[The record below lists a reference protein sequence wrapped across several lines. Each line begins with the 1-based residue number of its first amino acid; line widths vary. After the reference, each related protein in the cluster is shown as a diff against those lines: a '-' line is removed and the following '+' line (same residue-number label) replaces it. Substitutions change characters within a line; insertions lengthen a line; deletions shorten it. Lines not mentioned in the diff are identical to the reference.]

1 MITVHRLG
9 HSSEPLYL
17 SPDLIVTVEANPD
30 TVVTLTTG
38 AKMLVEESA
47 DEIARRVQE
56 ARVSVLVDA
65 LDERGGVPRGPAQR
79 DARRP
84 LRSLAA
90 PAQSD
95 R

>member
-9 HSSEPLYL
+9 HHTEPLYL

-38 AKMLVEESA
+38 AKMLVEESP

-56 ARVSVLVDA
+56 SRVGVLVAA
-65 LDERGGVPRGPAQR
+65 LDQRGGATSGPAP
-79 DARRP
+79 RP
-84 LRSLAA
+84 LRGLTSSARAA
-90 PAQSD
+90 H
-95 R
+95 